1 MVSSLSV
8 GIRSLLSAQIITCD
22 NLSYPFR
29 PTCQGFSHVII
40 GAQMGAHRMAATKRI
55 GRPPKAKE
63 DRKAVNFT
71 FRSRDQMRE
80 RLEAAAAA
88 SGGSI
93 SEEIEFRLN
102 QSFDEER
109 LSAAFLGG
117 NDTAKALQLI
127 ANVMR
132 LETAAGTPWS
142 KDQEKAEAVQTAT
155 NLIIAGTA
163 GLPVVREFVSDVID
177 LRPSERGRKPAK

>member
-1 MVSSLSV
+1 
-8 GIRSLLSAQIITCD
+8 
-22 NLSYPFR
+22 
-29 PTCQGFSHVII
+29 
-40 GAQMGAHRMAATKRI
+40 MGADRMAAKKRI

-88 SGGSI
+88 SGRSI
-93 SEEIEFRLN
+93 SEEIEYRLN

-127 ANVMR
+127 ANAMR
-132 LETAAGTPWS
+132 LETAAGDGTPWS
-142 KDQEKAEAVQTAT
+142 KDQRKAEAVQTAAT
-155 NLIIAGTA
+155 LLIAGSA
-163 GLPVVREFVSDVID
+163 GLPVVPPTTVVTELGD
-177 LRPSERGRKPAK
+177 PSERGRKLAKSLLEISNLSLPGEGEKK

>member
-1 MVSSLSV
+1 
-8 GIRSLLSAQIITCD
+8 
-22 NLSYPFR
+22 
-29 PTCQGFSHVII
+29 
-40 GAQMGAHRMAATKRI
+40 MAAKKRI

-88 SGGSI
+88 SGRSI
-93 SEEIEFRLN
+93 SEEIEHRLN

-117 NDTAKALQLI
+117 TDTAKALQLI
-127 ANVMR
+127 ANAMR
-132 LETAAGTPWS
+132 RVTADGDGTPWS
-142 KDQEKAEAVQTAT
+142 KDEKKVEAVQTAAHF
-155 NLIIAGTA
+155 LIAGSA
-163 GLPVVREFVSDVID
+163 GLPVVQPTIVVTELGDSG
-177 LRPSERGRKPAK
+177 ERGRKLAKSILEIENLSLPEEKK

>member
-1 MVSSLSV
+1 
-8 GIRSLLSAQIITCD
+8 
-22 NLSYPFR
+22 
-29 PTCQGFSHVII
+29 
-40 GAQMGAHRMAATKRI
+40 MAAKKRI

-71 FRSRDQMRE
+71 FRSRGQMRE
-80 RLEAAAAA
+80 RLEKAAAA
-88 SGGSI
+88 SGRSI

-117 NDTAKALQLI
+117 NDTAKALQGI
-127 ANVMR
+127 ANVMQ

-142 KDQEKAEAVQTAT
+142 KDQEKVEAVRTAAD
-155 NLIIAGTA
+155 LIIAGTA
-163 GLPVVREFVSDVID
+163 GMLVTMNFVDSAID
-177 LRPSERGRKPAK
+177 LPRVSERGRALARVILEKFSLPAEEKSK